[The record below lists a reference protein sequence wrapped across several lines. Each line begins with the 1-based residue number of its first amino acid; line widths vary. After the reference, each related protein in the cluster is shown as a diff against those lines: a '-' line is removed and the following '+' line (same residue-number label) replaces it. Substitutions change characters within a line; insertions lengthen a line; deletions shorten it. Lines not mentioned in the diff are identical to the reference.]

1 MVTMKK
7 QRQVFVVTLVSLVLL
22 SMTAMAST
30 GRYDQQIQQTASHKL
45 HDAKHLQSV
54 NSSVE
59 DGIVILTGTVGL
71 YQDKLDAA
79 KKIKKLA
86 NVTGV
91 RNDIAVAG
99 ETVPDDQLQQKLAKK
114 LAYDRVGYYD
124 NAFNYLAL
132 SVKDGVAT
140 ISGDTLNDVAKDS
153 ALAIVA
159 RTPGV
164 KDVVSQVNVLPVSTR
179 SGMPENLPG
188 RALARSRI
196 RHSSGC
202 KPASH
207 RHQARPAL
215 ECRASSEPHTSSSGP
230 DSFLPFRCRRAQL
243 RSWRRLSAPS
253 LNDEKPY
260 RARGSR
266 STSLLQTRQGRAC
279 VPL

>member
-7 QRQVFVVTLVSLVLL
+7 QAFVVTLVSLVLL
-22 SMTAMAST
+22 NMTAMASI
-30 GRYDQQIQQTASHKL
+30 GRYDQQIQQTVSHKL
-45 HDAKHLQSV
+45 HDAKQLQSV
-54 NSSVE
+54 NSGVE
-59 DGIVILTGTVGL
+59 DGIVTLTGTVGI

-79 KKIKKLA
+79 KKVKKLA

-99 ETVPDDQLQQKLAKK
+99 ETVPDAQLQQKLAKK

-164 KDVVSQVNVLPVSTR
+164 KDVVSEVNVLPVSLFDDSIRVRTAR
-179 SGMPENLPG
+179 AIYRDSVLGRYAIDPVNPIRIVVENGHVTLYGTVESAMDKTIAGM
-188 RALARSRI
+188 
-196 RHSSGC
+196 
-202 KPASH
+202 
-207 RHQARPAL
+207 
-215 ECRASSEPHTSSSGP
+215 RAS
-230 DSFLPFRCRRAQL
+230 A
-243 RSWRRLSAPS
+243 
-253 LNDEKPY
+253 
-260 RARGSR
+260 
-266 STSLLQTRQGRAC
+266 
-279 VPL
+279 VPGAFSVENKLEVD